1 MAAVR
6 ARCSGPCIR
15 TDSLSLGSH
24 ARNEPANRTWPIV
37 TCHSNFWNCFTI
49 LRHPFRSIR
58 GLIGHLPLFSSRI
71 SFPSPPSRTSLFSY
85 IDYFARYSS
94 SRWANELQLLLLLS
108 KRVIVRGNLSGQ
120 SFRRH
125 CVNLPCFLSSR
136 VPLSYTIHRFLQA
149 SPPRF
154 QGGCW
159 SDRWTSALSTRRSE
173 EELFASVQDFKFR
186 RDNRPT
192 FRLSKEDV
200 GDSRDSLTA
209 GH

>member
-37 TCHSNFWNCFTI
+37 TCHSNFC
-49 LRHPFRSIR
+49 
-58 GLIGHLPLFSSRI
+58 SRI

-94 SRWANELQLLLLLS
+94 SRWANELKLLLLLLS